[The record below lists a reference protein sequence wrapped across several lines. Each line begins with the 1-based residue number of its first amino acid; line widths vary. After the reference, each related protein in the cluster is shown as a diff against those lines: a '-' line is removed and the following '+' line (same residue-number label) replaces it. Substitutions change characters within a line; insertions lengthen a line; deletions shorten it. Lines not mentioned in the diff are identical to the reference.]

1 MNGTLHRSGP
11 GSVEPSPEPAS
22 TARTHAQ
29 RGICGA
35 TFGLVLTRI
44 EEAMTGE
51 RRPDGAA
58 TAAILLER
66 LELVSGSSAP
76 AAVRMARTPAE
87 LHTRLLD
94 WQDQIELRDGA
105 SRHES
110 EAKRLPNV
118 IGLGGGTLRLS
129 RFTLPAADRRPVV
142 RRQRRASG
150 STSGRSAA

>member
-11 GSVEPSPEPAS
+11 APEPPS
-22 TARTHAQ
+22 SPRTPAQ

-58 TAAILLER
+58 TLAILLER

-105 SRHES
+105 SRHQHES
-110 EAKRLPNV
+110 KRLPNV
-118 IGLGGGTLRLS
+118 IGLGGGTMRLS
-129 RFTLPAADRRPVV
+129 RFTLPTADRRPVV

-150 STSGRSAA
+150 STSGRTAA

>member
-1 MNGTLHRSGP
+1 MDGTLHRSRPGP
-11 GSVEPSPEPAS
+11 AEPSPEPGP
-22 TARTHAQ
+22 TARTSAQ
-29 RGICGA
+29 RGICVA

-51 RRPDGAA
+51 RRPDGA
-58 TAAILLER
+58 TTLAILVER

-76 AAVRMARTPAE
+76 AAVRRALTPAE

-94 WQDQIELRDGA
+94 WQDQVELRDGA
-105 SRHES
+105 FRHQA

-129 RFTLPAADRRPVV
+129 RVTLLAADRRPVV
-142 RRQRRASG
+142 RRQRRAGG